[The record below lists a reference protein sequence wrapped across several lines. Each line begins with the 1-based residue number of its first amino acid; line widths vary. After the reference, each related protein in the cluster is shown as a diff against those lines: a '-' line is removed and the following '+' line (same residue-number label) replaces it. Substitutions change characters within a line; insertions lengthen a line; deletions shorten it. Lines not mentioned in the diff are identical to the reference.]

1 MYELNNLF
9 VTEPHSSLSAGHP
22 FMGVSI
28 SPGPNGTCHLLVALN
43 RLFLLCPSPYQAEIP
58 PDHF

>member
-1 MYELNNLF
+1 MYEFNNLF
-9 VTEPHSSLSAGHP
+9 VTEPHSLLSAGHP

-28 SPGPNGTCHLLVALN
+28 SPGPKGTCHLLVALN
-43 RLFLLCPSPYQAEIP
+43 RLFLLCPSTYQAEIP